1 MPELPE
7 VETTRRF
14 IAPILAERCVV
25 DVTVGR
31 DRVLRRQPV
40 PELFVPRV
48 KGNTVATVGRL
59 GKFLDI
65 RLGDGISLVIHLGMS
80 GRLEHETDPAT
91 PPARH
96 TQVVFTTD
104 IGEELRFVDPRTF
117 GFVAALDEDE
127 RHLVFGKIGRDAYAD
142 LPSAAELREAWGRSR
157 SPMKAL
163 LLDQRVVAGIG
174 NIYADEI
181 LHRAR
186 VHPLLRGDQ
195 LTPKRVTAIHGS
207 IRDVLAD
214 GLRWGGTSLE
224 DLAYLLPDGRA
235 GEFTKRLA
243 VYGKTDEPCDVCGR
257 PIHQITV
264 RQRSTHF
271 CARCQRPPQV

>member
-7 VETTRRF
+7 VETTRRS
-14 IAPILAERCVV
+14 IEPILERRRIVAV
-25 DVTVGR
+25 GLGR

-40 PELFVPRV
+40 PELFAPRV
-48 KGNTVATVGRL
+48 EGNTVSAVGRL

-65 RLGDGISLVIHLGMS
+65 SLVDGISLVIHLGMS
-80 GRLEHETDPAT
+80 GRIEHHPNVDAPLMS
-91 PPARH
+91 H
-96 TQVVFTTD
+96 TQLVLTTD
-104 IGEELRFVDPRTF
+104 RGEQLRFVDPRTF
-117 GFVAALDEDE
+117 GFAAALDEDE
-127 RHLVFGKIGRDAYAD
+127 RHLIFANIGRDAFTD
-142 LPSAAELREAWGRSR
+142 LPGPIELRRAWGRSR

-186 VHPLLRGDQ
+186 IHPQLRGDQ
-195 LTPKRVTAIHGS
+195 LTPRRTSAIHEAIG
-207 IRDVLAD
+207 DVLTD
-214 GLRWGGTSLE
+214 GLRWGGTSLN

-235 GEFTKRLA
+235 GEFTSRLA
-243 VYGKTDEPCDVCGR
+243 VYGKTDMPCDVCGR

-271 CARCQRPPQV
+271 CGRCQRLRQ

>member
-7 VETTRRF
+7 VETTRRS
-14 IAPILAERCVV
+14 IEPTLAGRRIVEVI
-25 DVTVGR
+25 VGR

-48 KGNTVATVGRL
+48 KDNTVTAVGRL
-59 GKFLDI
+59 GKFLDVS
-65 RLGDGISLVIHLGMS
+65 LADGISLVIHLGMS
-80 GRLEHETDPAT
+80 GRIEHHPDSEIPHAQ
-91 PPARH
+91 H
-96 TQVVFTTD
+96 TQLVLTTD
-104 IGEELRFVDPRTF
+104 VGEQLRFVDPRTF

-127 RHLVFGKIGRDAYAD
+127 RHLVFANIGRDAFTD
-142 LPSAAELREAWGRSR
+142 LPTARELREAWGRSR

-163 LLDQRVVAGIG
+163 LLDQKVVAGIG

-181 LHRAR
+181 LHRAK
-186 VHPLLRGDQ
+186 VHPLLRGEQ
-195 LTPKRVTAIHGS
+195 LTTRRIATIHAAIH
-207 IRDVLAD
+207 DVLAD

-235 GEFTKRLA
+235 GQFKERLA

-257 PIHQITV
+257 AIRQITV

-271 CARCQRPPQV
+271 CNRCQREPRA

>member
-7 VETTRRF
+7 VETTRRS
-14 IAPILAERCVV
+14 IEPILAGRRIV

-65 RLGDGISLVIHLGMS
+65 CLVDGISLVIHLGMS
-80 GRLEHETDPAT
+80 GRIEHQTDPAT
-91 PPARH
+91 PLARH
-96 TQVVFTTD
+96 TQVVLTTD
-104 IGEELRFVDPRTF
+104 IGEELRFIDPRTF

-127 RHLVFGKIGRDAYAD
+127 RHLVFGKIGRDAFTD
-142 LPSAAELREAWGRSR
+142 LPSPEELGEAWGRSR

-186 VHPLLRGDQ
+186 IHPLLRGDQ
-195 LTPKRVTAIHGS
+195 LTPRRGIAIHKA
-207 IRDVLAD
+207 IQDILAD
-214 GLRWGGTSLE
+214 GLRWGGTSLD
-224 DLAYLLPDGRA
+224 DLAYLLPDGRT
-235 GEFTKRLA
+235 GEFTERLA
-243 VYGKTDEPCDVCGR
+243 VYGKTDEPCTVCGR
-257 PIHQITV
+257 PIRQITV

-271 CARCQRPPQV
+271 CNRCQRLR